1 MQLFFNDWGSLTK
14 KNLVTNWNSSP
25 FKKNSLDN
33 WATAVSMIEVL
44 SFNWPKTA
52 YPFNWN
58 YSPLK
63 KDKVPKETTVA
74 FNRQKQLR

>member
-1 MQLFFNDWGSLTK
+1 
-14 KNLVTNWNSSP
+14 
-25 FKKNSLDN
+25 
-33 WATAVSMIEVL
+33 MIEVL